1 MAFCD
6 QCGHKLEDR
15 ARFCPNCGA
24 PRSSEAAPTEPETPV
39 TEHDPEP
46 GPKPEPE
53 TGRRGAAGRPEE
65 GEGLGGASGRPD
77 APRRPG
83 GKTEPE
89 PEPEPEPEREPET
102 EPEPE
107 PEPEPARRPWQAEPE
122 PEPKREP
129 EPEPAPSKPR
139 SAAPQAELVGQLGA
153 LGQTPAA
160 VAAAVIGVGT
170 FAVVFVA
177 GFVLAALPDASLIGF
192 LGADASY
199 VEEAFRQMVQ
209 LVLAGFEND
218 AVFDAFRNTSR
229 VAPGLFALVPTFTA
243 LYLARAQLGRLQG
256 SSLGV
261 RLGVA
266 AGGAFLFALLM
277 IIPALLTGDLNA
289 AVGQAFGYGLLWA
302 LVGAL
307 TGTILAAPP
316 SVDPDRVPARGRTF
330 ADAALTALRPLGLA
344 LLVTTALGT
353 AIWLV
358 NVATDGDTRGSR
370 SLPIALIDTALY
382 AVDHGVH
389 SFELGSL
396 AAFERRELEPA
407 VLALPLPA
415 EDPEE
420 VAAGTD
426 TFRLFAYRDGASAIV
441 FLLMLVVLIGIPLTA
456 ALYAG
461 FLVAR
466 ERDATSPVLG
476 AAWGALVGPVWA
488 IVLAIV
494 NGLLQDTLFGH
505 AQGESVFGI
514 ALVFGALIGAAGGFL
529 AARASATPRADA

>member
-24 PRSSEAAPTEPETPV
+24 PRPGAEAPAAPETPPSAPAEPETAITEAEPV
-39 TEHDPEP
+39 
-46 GPKPEPE
+46 
-53 TGRRGAAGRPEE
+53 R
-65 GEGLGGASGRPD
+65 
-77 APRRPG
+77 
-83 GKTEPE
+83 EPE
-89 PEPEPEPEREPET
+89 PEPEPEPT
-102 EPEPE
+102 
-107 PEPEPARRPWQAEPE
+107 RRPWQAEPE
-122 PEPKREP
+122 PEPSAKIAP
-129 EPEPAPSKPR
+129 EAKPER
-139 SAAPQAELVGQLGA
+139 ELVGQLGA

-160 VAAAVIGVGT
+160 VAAGVIGIGT

-192 LGADASY
+192 LGADAGY

-218 AVFDAFRNTSR
+218 SLFDAFRNTSR
-229 VAPGLFALVPTFTA
+229 VAPGLFALVPTLTA
-243 LYLARAQLGRLQG
+243 LSLARAQLGRLRD

-266 AGGAFLFALLM
+266 VAGAFLFALLM
-277 IIPALLTGDLNA
+277 IIPALLTGDVNA

-302 LVGAL
+302 LIGAL
-307 TGTILAAPP
+307 AGTVLAAPP
-316 SVDPDRVPARGRTF
+316 AGAADRVPARGRPL

-344 LLVTTALGT
+344 LLITTVIGT

-358 NVATDGDTRGSR
+358 NVAADSDTRGSR
-370 SLPIALIDTALY
+370 SLPIALVDTALY

-389 SFELGSL
+389 TFELGSL
-396 AAFERRELEPA
+396 AAFERRELEPP

-441 FLLMLVVLIGIPLTA
+441 FLLMLVVLIAIPLTA

-466 ERDATSPVLG
+466 QRAASSPVPG

-488 IVLAIV
+488 IVLALV

-514 ALVFGALIGAAGGFL
+514 VLVFGALIGAAGGFL
-529 AARASATPRADA
+529 TARASATPPADA

>member
-6 QCGHKLEDR
+6 QCGNKLDDR

-24 PRSSEAAPTEPETPV
+24 PRSATEAPSEPAPPPA
-39 TEHDPEP
+39 PEP
-46 GPKPEPE
+46 PPP
-53 TGRRGAAGRPEE
+53 P
-65 GEGLGGASGRPD
+65 P
-77 APRRPG
+77 PP
-83 GKTEPE
+83 P
-89 PEPEPEPEREPET
+89 

-107 PEPEPARRPWQAEPE
+107 PEPEPAPPPPPPPVAADEVRS
-122 PEPKREP
+122 
-129 EPEPAPSKPR
+129 EPADEVRSEPAEEPR
-139 SAAPQAELVGQLGA
+139 SEPADEVRSEPDPARSGGAQAELVGQLGA

-160 VAAAVIGVGT
+160 VAAGVIGVGT

-192 LGADASY
+192 LGADAGY
-199 VEEAFRQMVQ
+199 VQEAFRQMVQ

-218 AVFDAFRNTSR
+218 ALFDAFRNTSR
-229 VAPGLFALVPTFTA
+229 VAPGLFALVPVLTS
-243 LYLARAQLGRLQG
+243 LYLARAQLGRLQTTG
-256 SSLGV
+256 LGF
-261 RLGVA
+261 RLAVA
-266 AGGAFLFALLM
+266 AAGAFLFALLM
-277 IIPALLTGDLNA
+277 IIPALLTGDLSA
-289 AVGQAFGYGLLWA
+289 SVGQTFGYGLLWA
-302 LVGAL
+302 LVGGLA
-307 TGTILAAPP
+307 GTLLAAPP
-316 SVDPDRVPARGRTF
+316 SVEGEKVPPRGR
-330 ADAALTALRPLGLA
+330 AIGRAALTALKPLGLA

-353 AIWLV
+353 ALWIV

-370 SLPIALIDTALY
+370 SLPIALVDTALY

-389 SFELGSL
+389 TFELGTL
-396 AAFERRELEPA
+396 AAFERRSLQPE

-415 EDPEE
+415 EDPQEIIGVSSE
-420 VAAGTD
+420 
-426 TFRLFAYRDGASAIV
+426 TFRLFAYRDGTSAVV

-466 ERDATSPVLG
+466 EREATSPLLG

-488 IVLAIV
+488 IVLALL

-514 ALVFGALIGAAGGFL
+514 VLVFGALIGAAGGFL
-529 AARASATPRADA
+529 AARATATPSAAA